1 MSVVVI
7 MPPLAESQERHP
19 EAIPGGVVSGK
30 PPRSPHM
37 SSRIHEPGGVE
48 AEDSTKEDAP
58 Q

>member
-1 MSVVVI
+1 MSVMVI
-7 MPPLAESQERHP
+7 VPPLAESQECHP
-19 EAIPGGVVSGK
+19 EAILGGVVSGK

-48 AEDSTKEDAP
+48 AEDRTKEDTP